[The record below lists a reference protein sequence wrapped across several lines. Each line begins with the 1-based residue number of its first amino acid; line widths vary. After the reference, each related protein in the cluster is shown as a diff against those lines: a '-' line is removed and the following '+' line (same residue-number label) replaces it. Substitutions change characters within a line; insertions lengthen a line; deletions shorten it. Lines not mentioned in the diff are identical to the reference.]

1 MSSSTVRQ
9 EAAIN
14 ADEVAAWLRNN
25 PEFFLEQKDLLAT
38 LRLPHN
44 SGAAVSLIERQI
56 DVLRE
61 KNHTADAR
69 LGELVSIA
77 RANESLAGKIH
88 QFTRRLMRAPTRR
101 AIMLQIERGF
111 REDFDANQLV
121 LLTFDPVGENS
132 DLRFVRQV
140 ASNDS
145 NLSGFENLLVTGRP
159 RCGQIRDSQ
168 RDFLFGSESGGVAS
182 VALVPLSTDRPLGLL
197 VLGSSDR
204 ERFHPG
210 MSTDFLSLMAELI
223 SDALARD

>member
-14 ADEVAAWLRNN
+14 AEEVATWLRNN
-25 PEFFLEQKDLLAT
+25 PEFFLEQKDLLAG

-77 RANESLAGKIH
+77 RANESLASKIH

-101 AIMLQIERGF
+101 AILLQIERGF
-111 REDFDANQLV
+111 REDFDASQLV

-197 VLGSSDR
+197 VLGSANR

-210 MSTDFLSLMAELI
+210 MSTDFLSLMGELI